1 MTIKELAKIA
11 GVSAKTVS
19 RVINNEEHVTPETK
33 EKVLKTIKE
42 TNYKPNIYAQSLRKK
57 VQKNILVSILKNKNL
72 PVPQW
77 IEILINELVE
87 RGNKMGYT
95 LLMETYSNA
104 EDIEKI
110 SMLNSSI
117 GFLDGVVVFYE
128 KKDDPRVALLKASD
142 VPYIIFDK
150 AYDESSS
157 YVTND
162 DYVAMM
168 EGTEYLLARGCDI
181 VELLLGNKS
190 PTNLEREKGAVKA
203 YENKNIELKK
213 LKVKYGI
220 AHIRDA
226 YEYTKKRIKSKNV
239 PKAFFVSGDEK
250 VLGVYKALQEE
261 GINVPEDV
269 SVMGFDNIPTSEF
282 YHPSLTTIEQNYF
295 KMSEAIFDYFS
306 NIQNTL
312 KKEEIRVKTRLVI
325 RSSVK

>member
-11 GVSAKTVS
+11 GVSPKTVS

-57 VQKNILVSILKNKNL
+57 VQKNILVSILKNKNS

-95 LLMETYSNA
+95 LLMETYSDVK
-104 EDIEKI
+104 DIEKI

-117 GFLDGVVVFYE
+117 GFLDGAVVFYE
-128 KKDDPRVALLKASD
+128 KKNDPRVTLLKESN

-150 AYDESSS
+150 AYDENST

-162 DYVAMM
+162 DYTAMM
-168 EGTEYLLARGCDI
+168 EGTQYLLSRGCDTI
-181 VELLLGNKS
+181 ELLLGNES
-190 PTNLEREKGAVKA
+190 PTNIEREKGAVTA
-203 YENKNIELKK
+203 YMNKNAEIKNLE
-213 LKVKYGI
+213 VKYGI
-220 AHIRDA
+220 AHVKDA
-226 YEYTKKRIKSKNV
+226 YEYTKKKKKKKNI

-250 VLGVYKALQEE
+250 VLVVYKALQEE
-261 GINVPEDV
+261 NINVPEDV

-282 YHPSLTTIEQNYF
+282 YNPSLTTIEQNYYR
-295 KMSEAIFDYFS
+295 MSEAIFEYFS
-306 NIQNTL
+306 DTQAVTE
-312 KKEEIRVKTRLVI
+312 KAEIKVKTKLVI
-325 RSSVK
+325 RKSVK